1 MQLGLACCSGISL
14 YFAADAL
21 CSAFSSDNDVAAT
34 AARMLRI
41 GAFAHVV
48 DAMQTV
54 ASSLLYGVGR
64 PTFPMAVNLA
74 GYYCVG
80 FPIACLLCLKSGV
93 GVEGIFY
100 GHLSGV
106 SFIGV
111 SAVVYML
118 RRLDWQ
124 AACDD
129 AVDRSQQERD
139 KEMQRVRIPR
149 ESEGILTP
157 SPVRGNLTD
166 WYNFSSESALLQSP
180 SNSVIAAVLTPSS
193 PSESLVLIE

>member
-139 KEMQRVRIPR
+139 KEMQRVPR
-149 ESEGILTP
+149 DTEGLTPVSSSRDLFHMSGSSLLRTPSSSVMAALTP
-157 SPVRGNLTD
+157 S
-166 WYNFSSESALLQSP
+166 LL
-180 SNSVIAAVLTPSS
+180 VIVDRDQEEAV
-193 PSESLVLIE
+193 